1 MAITLRIC
9 ETGTSVYFSSP
20 TKVGITAVGAV
31 LDAAAPLELAATGA
45 APGTKPSISFFTI
58 RPPSALPCT
67 WRKSIPFS
75 CAILRAKGD
84 AFTRESSPLVTTA
97 AGVLAGAALLVAA
110 AATGAGS
117 AAGAGVLGTAVNKG
131 VTSVPSLPTMAII
144 SFTLA
149 ACPFSTPTYNKVPS
163 A

>member
-9 ETGTSVYFSSP
+9 ETGTSEYFSSP
-20 TKVGITAVGAV
+20 TKVGITAVVAV
-31 LDAAAPLELAATGA
+31 FTAAAVLELAATGA

-58 RPPSALPCT
+58 RPPSAVPCT

-84 AFTRESSPLVTTA
+84 AFTRESSLVVTTA
-97 AGVLAGAALLVAA
+97 AGVLGV
-110 AATGAGS
+110 ATGAAMGAAAGTGADS
-117 AAGAGVLGTAVNKG
+117 AAGAGVLGAAVNNG

-149 ACPFSTPTYNKVPS
+149 ALPFSTPT
-163 A
+163 